1 MKKVKNNFLQFALGF
16 FAVTF
21 LLINMQSKSFGQDIA
36 VLLGDQ
42 SAVNGYVTDSR
53 SGETLIGATVILKD
67 TKRGAYTNKLGFYAI
82 SPIDAG
88 EYIIRVTMVGYKPYE
103 ERISL
108 QRGVSL
114 RKDISIE
121 SLEIMTNEISVIA
134 DRDIEARQISIS
146 KVNIPI
152 QQIKEI
158 RIGGESDVFRTIQML
173 PGVLTSSQ
181 MSSGL
186 YIRGGS
192 PDQNLVLLDGSTVY
206 NPSHL
211 FGFISTFNSDAIK
224 DVELIKGGYPA
235 EYGSRLSAVLNIT
248 QKDGN
253 RNEFEGLM
261 SLGLI
266 SSKMSLEGPLGRGS
280 WFISGRR
287 TYFDLI
293 KGLIDT
299 DPENPIPDF
308 GFYDVNAKITQDF
321 GSNDKVFLSGF
332 LSDDD
337 FVFDA
342 SGIKM
347 NLFMGNKA
355 GSLRWTRILT
365 DNLFMVNN
373 ITASNYNQGFRQD
386 ASGYIVS
393 MNNEITDYSFKSKLE
408 WFLSDNTT
416 IISGLDVTNYIFKY
430 KQNWS
435 GTDTDVDQGTN
446 QGSQINLL
454 YHDWVYSAFAQLNY
468 KFTELFSLQ
477 TGVRLNYWDY
487 SKYTNFDPRIALR
500 YQVTDKYAVKLSW
513 GIFHQYLRLA
523 GDENFSIFDT
533 WFPTDKTVNPSR
545 AYHYIVSFETEP
557 IPDYNLNV
565 DFYYKD
571 LQNISELN
579 RTSLEGTNVAD
590 IFFSG
595 KGYAY
600 GGEIFLQK
608 RFGKLAGWVGYALGW
623 VHATFDSINNGQEF
637 RPKYDRRHDLKVV
650 AQYQINDKWSVGAT
664 FMFQSGQSYTGATSR
679 FQTGLPGDNYG
690 WGKVIPSQR
699 YGLRMPNSHQ
709 LNVNAS
715 YVTTLFKLPLKLN
728 FDIFNVYNRKDIL
741 MRIYNTEEDITVV
754 EDIKLLPIIPTFSI
768 EYKF

>member
-1 MKKVKNNFLQFALGF
+1 MKFGKINLKA
-16 FAVTF
+16 
-21 LLINMQSKSFGQDIA
+21 LLIIVSAFIIMQVTQSKVMSQDMA
-36 VLLGDQ
+36 VLLGDEA
-42 SAVNGYVTDSR
+42 AVNGYVKDART
-53 SGETLIGATVILKD
+53 GETLIGATVILRD
-67 TKRGAYTNKLGFYAI
+67 TKRGAYTNKLGFYSI
-82 SPIDAG
+82 NPITPN
-88 EYIIRVTMVGYKPYE
+88 EYILRVTMIGYVPHE
-103 ERISL
+103 ETITL
-108 QRGVSL
+108 TKGFSL
-114 RKDISIE
+114 RKDVLLKE
-121 SLEIMTNEISVIA
+121 LEITTKEISVVA

-235 EYGSRLSAVLNIT
+235 EFGSRLSSVLNIT

-253 RNEFEGLM
+253 RNEFEGLL
-261 SLGLI
+261 SLGAI
-266 SSKMSLEGPLGRGS
+266 SSKLALEGPIGNGS

-293 KGLIDT
+293 KGLIDN

-308 GFYDVNAKITQDF
+308 GFYDINAKITQDF
-321 GSNDKVFLSGF
+321 GNNDKLFLSGF
-332 LSDDD
+332 LSDDNFD
-337 FVFDA
+337 FDA
-342 SGIKM
+342 SGVTM

-355 GSLRWTRILT
+355 GSLRWTKILA

-373 ITASNYNQGFRQD
+373 LTSSYYSQGFRQD
-386 ASGYIVS
+386 ASGYVVS
-393 MNNEITDYSFKSKLE
+393 MNNSITDYSFKSKVE
-408 WFLSDNTT
+408 WFVSDDMTM
-416 IISGLDVTNYIFKY
+416 ISGIDVTNYIFKY
-430 KQNWS
+430 TRNFS
-435 GTDTDVDQGTN
+435 GDGNDIDEGTN
-446 QGSQINLL
+446 QGSQMNML
-454 YHDWVYSAFAQLNY
+454 YHDWVYSAFTQINY
-468 KFTELFSLQ
+468 NITELFTLQ
-477 TGVRLNYWDY
+477 TGLRWNLWDY
-487 SKYTNFDPRIALR
+487 SNHSLFDPRIALR
-500 YQVTDKYAVKLSW
+500 YQITDKYAVKASW

-533 WFPTDKTVNPSR
+533 WIPTDRTVDPSK
-545 AYHYIVSFETEP
+545 AYHYILSFETEP

-565 DFYYKD
+565 DFYYKE
-571 LQNISELN
+571 LENISEVN
-579 RTSLEGTNVAD
+579 RTALEGTDVKD
-590 IFFSG
+590 IFYSG
-595 KGYAY
+595 NGYAY

-608 RFGKLAGWVGYALGW
+608 KFGKFAGWVGYGLGW
-623 VHATFDSINNGQEF
+623 VFAKFDSINNGNEF

-650 AQYQINDKWSVGAT
+650 AQYQIDEKWSIGAT
-664 FMFQSGQSYTGATSR
+664 FMYQSGQSYTGATSR
-679 FQTGLPGDNYG
+679 FQTGLPGDNHG

-709 LNVNAS
+709 LNLNAS
-715 YVTTLFKLPLKLN
+715 YLTTLFNLPLKINL
-728 FDIFNVYNRKDIL
+728 DIFNVYNRRDIL
-741 MRIYNTEEDITVV
+741 MRIYNTEGDATIV
-754 EDIKLLPIIPTFSI
+754 EDVKLLPIIPTFSI